1 MADSF
6 IYTLLRMFNAC
17 GRWFEQILVA
27 TGLKDFYLAAIFVAF
42 SIGFLLSAF
51 RNGLPSGLDSGSDT
65 ASKAYRARSSRPY
78 RLGRD
83 HKIH

>member
-1 MADSF
+1 MGQFLNLIMRLFA
-6 IYTLLRMFNAC
+6 AC
-17 GRWFEQILVA
+17 AQWFERILVA
-27 TGLKDFYLAAIFVAF
+27 TGLKDFYLAAIFVAL